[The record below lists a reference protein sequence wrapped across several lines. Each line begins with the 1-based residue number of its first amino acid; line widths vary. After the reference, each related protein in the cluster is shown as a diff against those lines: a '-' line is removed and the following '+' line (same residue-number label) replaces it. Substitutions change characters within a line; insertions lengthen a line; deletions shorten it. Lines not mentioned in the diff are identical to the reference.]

1 MAEGKQGCVWITGAS
16 SGIGRAIALRM
27 ARDGRTVAASAR
39 REDALKELAE
49 EASGLSGS
57 IVAAPCDVTDQ
68 IRIAETVAR
77 LESEQGGIDIAI
89 LNAGV
94 YLPDRADKL
103 DADKFR
109 AQVELNVLG
118 TVDCLGALMPG
129 WMARRRGHLAVV
141 SSVAGYR
148 GLPSSLAYGA
158 TKAALI
164 NLCEGL
170 KFDFDRLGLKIQLVN
185 PGFVRTPLTDKNTF
199 PMPFLMEVDAAADRV
214 VDGLAGN
221 AFEITFPR
229 RFTYGLKLM
238 RMLPYWAYFPM
249 VRRATGAK

>member
-1 MAEGKQGCVWITGAS
+1 M
-16 SGIGRAIALRM
+16 
-27 ARDGRTVAASAR
+27 
-39 REDALKELAE
+39 
-49 EASGLSGS
+49 
-57 IVAAPCDVTDQ
+57 
-68 IRIAETVAR
+68 
-77 LESEQGGIDIAI
+77 
-89 LNAGV
+89 
-94 YLPDRADKL
+94 
-103 DADKFR
+103 
-109 AQVELNVLG
+109 
-118 TVDCLGALMPG
+118 
-129 WMARRRGHLAVV
+129 V

-164 NLCEGL
+164 NLCEAL